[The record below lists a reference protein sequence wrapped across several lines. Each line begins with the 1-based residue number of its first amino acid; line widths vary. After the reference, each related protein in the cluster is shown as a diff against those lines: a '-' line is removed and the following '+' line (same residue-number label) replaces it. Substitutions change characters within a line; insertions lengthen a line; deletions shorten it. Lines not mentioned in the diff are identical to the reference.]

1 MIDEKRVTSIMK
13 TLDLTREEALE
24 MLADDK
30 KVDKGA
36 DLHPLTKEQEEVARK
51 MRKADRKPTVYN
63 WQKKRERKPNELKRE
78 IIDDLF
84 TFMCENW
91 TQIAQNGNISNVE
104 RQIDFE
110 IDGRN
115 FSIQLIEHR
124 KPK

>member
-1 MIDEKRVTSIMK
+1 MIDEKRVTSIME

-24 MLADDK
+24 MLADDE

-91 TQIAQNGNISNVE
+91 AQIAQNGNISNVE